1 MAMNRTQAGK
11 LLSGREMELFESTL
25 REQMRGVN
33 GKELHKRIE
42 RVRTQRDK
50 QSDLL
55 RRQRVATRQR
65 TGTKDGPKGSA
76 NERTALKEQLFNEA
90 LDRLEAQQV
99 KVQAAEQ
106 RVAERDAR
114 EKAKVAATAA
124 KDKAAKA
131 KAQGAGKPAGAA
143 ARSMAGLRG
152 ENRSAKAPAKGPA
165 GKSGVQGTGP
175 APLALAKGK
184 RLQAAGLQRTQ
195 AHISSS
201 GRRAQ
206 GARDQKG

>member
-25 REQMRGVN
+25 REQMRGVD
-33 GKELHKRIE
+33 GKELHKRIG

-90 LDRLEAQQV
+90 LARLEAQQA

-114 EKAKVAATAA
+114 EKAK
-124 KDKAAKA
+124 AAKA
-131 KAQGAGKPAGAA
+131 KAKEKGMAAGKPGGAA
-143 ARSMAGLRG
+143 AKSMAGLR
-152 ENRSAKAPAKGPA
+152 A
-165 GKSGVQGTGP
+165 QYL
-175 APLALAKGK
+175 PLF
-184 RLQAAGLQRTQ
+184 QM
-195 AHISSS
+195 
-201 GRRAQ
+201 
-206 GARDQKG
+206 